1 MDGLRDWWDLNGT
14 AVGFWA
20 IIAGAVAFSL
30 APVFV

>member
-1 MDGLRDWWDLNGT
+1 MDRLRDWLDLNAT
-14 AVGFWA
+14 ALGFWA